1 MVALPIARLWAAER
15 GLATVAPH
23 DECDITQKGGQFPT
37 AGGTVI
43 MAKAAGAFSVLG
55 VVVMGASE
63 ALMPRHLGEGRK
75 KLPSPLDAVR
85 NSSTPRRSPLSSPVA
100 G

>member
-37 AGGTVI
+37 A
-43 MAKAAGAFSVLG
+43 APH
-55 VVVMGASE
+55 
-63 ALMPRHLGEGRK
+63 PRGE
-75 KLPSPLDAVR
+75 PSSWPKR
-85 NSSTPRRSPLSSPVA
+85 PERSPSLVWL
-100 G
+100 